1 MLGNRKDS
9 KFEYVVNY
17 SQPTLIKSYYF
28 VGQLRTFRI
37 LQTLTPTEQTPD
49 PDRIMN
55 YIFLYK
61 KKTNFFRISTGSTSA
76 HNVLAKFQTN
86 CWTF

>member
-37 LQTLTPTEQTPD
+37 LKTLTQSKH
-49 PDRIMN
+49 RIRIELL
-55 YIFLYK
+55 YIFYI
-61 KKTNFFRISTGSTSA
+61 KKTNFFRISTSSTSA
-76 HNVLAKFQTN
+76 HNGQIPNKLLDVLEFRV
-86 CWTF
+86 